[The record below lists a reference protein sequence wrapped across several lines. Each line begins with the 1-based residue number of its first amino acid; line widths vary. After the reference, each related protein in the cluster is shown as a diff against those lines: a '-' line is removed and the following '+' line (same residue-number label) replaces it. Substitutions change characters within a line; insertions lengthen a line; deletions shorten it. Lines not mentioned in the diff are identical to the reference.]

1 VITLTLMTPCKV
13 TQKGP
18 GLLSLAVAAG
28 NAIDVLYDGRMF
40 KTAIE
45 EIRLEDG
52 RLRRSWGERLYRIL
66 LKADNA
72 GAEGKWSMRIMR
84 S

>member
-1 VITLTLMTPCKV
+1 MTPCQV

-18 GLLSLAVAAG
+18 GALSLAVAAD
-28 NAIDVLYDGRMF
+28 NTIDVRYDGRVF
-40 KTAIE
+40 TPAVE

-52 RLRRSWGERLYRIL
+52 RLRRSWGERLYRIV

-72 GAEGKWSMRIMR
+72 GVEGKWSIRIMQ